1 MENHHDLVEGLA
13 FLQVPFV
20 SFAVCGG
27 ACHVMAQWRLS

>member
-13 FLQVPFV
+13 FLQVRFV

-27 ACHVMAQWRLS
+27 ACHVMAQW